1 MCERF
6 PRSKLLDLNDSNLQ
20 EFKGTPQYPSAAVVG
35 IAGPV
40 DNNVCK
46 VTNITHW
53 EAVDGQYLALSL
65 GIPYFRLLNDFAAA
79 GL

>member
-1 MCERF
+1 M
-6 PRSKLLDLNDSNLQ
+6 
-20 EFKGTPQYPSAAVVG
+20 G